1 MTKEELLDRF
11 AIEAMKAIQH
21 QTGMTNVYSVA
32 LRAYDLA
39 EEMLDCRQEVLD
51 KWALKDAVSEDGIER
66 LELTV
71 RSERCLKADDI
82 YTITQLL
89 GCTKNRLLK
98 VPNLGRKSLNEII
111 DQLEARGLKLKELV

>member
-1 MTKEELLDRF
+1 MTKEELLDHL

-21 QTGMTNVYSVA
+21 QTGMPNVYSVA

-39 EEMLDCRQEVLD
+39 EEMLDCRQEVLNRW
-51 KWALKDAVSEDGIER
+51 KLKDDIAVDSIEK

-111 DQLEARGLKLKELV
+111 DQLEARGLKLKELI